1 MKVVDLADEIYRE
14 LGSPSD
20 LSIAPI
26 AFWCRTNIGA
36 LNNSIMSEYVVDE
49 TTLEIQEPK
58 DGITTAIGLRE
69 AAIFKKMY
77 LIHYYDTKIISTL
90 TAAST
95 DSVVELESDGS
106 RIRKLDKTQQSNA
119 YIRIKKLE
127 LEQLQDMITQYKL
140 SSTSPL
146 QVAGDDSI
154 EGVYSRT
161 TEFNRI
167 KYQ

>member
-26 AFWCRTNIGA
+26 TFWCRTNIGA
-36 LNNSIMSEYVVDE
+36 LNNCFMSEYEVDT

-58 DGITTAIGLRE
+58 DGTTTAIGLRE

-77 LIHYYDTKIISTL
+77 LIHYYDLKIITTL

-119 YIRIKKLE
+119 YIRIKALE
-127 LEQLQDMITQYKL
+127 IELLNKMITAYKL

>member
-1 MKVVDLADEIYRE
+1 MKVIILAAGIGSR
-14 LGSPSD
+14 LGNSD
-20 LSIAPI
+20 PKPLTKLKNGESIL
-26 AFWCRTNIGA
+26 FRQVEY
-36 LNNSIMSEYVVDE
+36 LSEYIGINNIITVV
-49 TTLEIQEPK
+49 
-58 DGITTAIGLRE
+58 GY
-69 AAIFKKMY
+69 KKI
-77 LIHYYDTKIISTL
+77 LIMESFPNLMFVYNNYYDTKIISTL

-127 LEQLQDMITQYKL
+127 LEQLQNMITQYKL

>member
-26 AFWCRTNIGA
+26 TFWCRTNIGA
-36 LNNSIMSEYVVDE
+36 LNNSIMSEYEVDT

-58 DGITTAIGLRE
+58 DGTTTAIGIRE

-119 YIRIKKLE
+119 YIRIKNLE
-127 LEQLQDMITQYKL
+127 LEQFHKMITQYKL
-140 SSTSPL
+140 SSTTPL

-154 EGVYSRT
+154 QGVYSRT

-167 KYQ
+167 

>member
-26 AFWCRTNIGA
+26 AFWCRTNIGG
-36 LNNSIMSEYVVDE
+36 LNNYIMSEYEIDT
-49 TTLEIQEPK
+49 TTLEIQETK
-58 DGITTAIGLRE
+58 DGKTIAIGLNE

-119 YIRIKKLE
+119 YIRIKNLE
-127 LEQLQDMITQYKL
+127 LEQLHKMITQYKL
-140 SSTSPL
+140 SSTAPL
-146 QVAGDDSI
+146 QVAGDDAI

>member
-1 MKVVDLADEIYRE
+1 
-14 LGSPSD
+14 
-20 LSIAPI
+20 
-26 AFWCRTNIGA
+26 
-36 LNNSIMSEYVVDE
+36 MSEYEIDT
-49 TTLEIQEPK
+49 TTLEIQETK
-58 DGITTAIGLRE
+58 DGKTITIGLNE

-119 YIRIKKLE
+119 YIRIKNLE
-127 LEQLQDMITQYKL
+127 LEQLHKMITQYKL
-140 SSTSPL
+140 SSTAPL

-161 TEFNRI
+161 I
-167 KYQ
+167 

>member
-36 LNNSIMSEYVVDE
+36 LNNYIMSEYEIDT
-49 TTLEIQEPK
+49 TTLEIQETK
-58 DGITTAIGLRE
+58 DGKTITIGLNE

-119 YIRIKKLE
+119 YIRIKNLE
-127 LEQLQDMITQYKL
+127 LEQLHKMITQYKL
-140 SSTSPL
+140 SSTAPL

>member
-20 LSIAPI
+20 ISIAPI
-26 AFWCRTNIGA
+26 AFWCRTNLGA
-36 LNNSIMSEYVVDE
+36 LNNAIMSEYEVDSS
-49 TTLEIQEPK
+49 TLEIHEAK
-58 DGITTAIGLRE
+58 DGTNTAIGLRE
-69 AAIFKKMY
+69 GAIFKKMY
-77 LIHYYDTKIISTL
+77 LIHYYDLKIISTL

-95 DSVVELESDGS
+95 DSAVELESDGS

-119 YIRIKKLE
+119 YIRIKALE
-127 LEQLQDMITQYKL
+127 IELLNKMITAYKI